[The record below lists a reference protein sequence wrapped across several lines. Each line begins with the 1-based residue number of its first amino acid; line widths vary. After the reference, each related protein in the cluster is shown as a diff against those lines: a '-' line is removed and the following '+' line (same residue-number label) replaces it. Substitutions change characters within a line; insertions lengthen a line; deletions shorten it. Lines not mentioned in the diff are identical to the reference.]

1 MQLLSHEKDC
11 LAPMLLENDGS
22 KTWVEEQRMENSSV
36 TGFLEIIEL
45 KVKAAMVS
53 KSVTRLLL
61 LLILKKCIDCKME
74 LAWSTILKNLQVSK
88 MTGGSTRS
96 GTTDEDSEA
105 RTAIV
110 LFNATLDMASH
121 AYWISKYIILVG
133 TPPPPESTW
142 HATSIRINSIRAPS
156 QGGHVACQL
165 YPGPSRGHTTLSN
178 IIPGCAR
185 PLSSYV
191 DPWDARLQHWHRLW
205 EELFSRRQRCPHL
218 REAARRLG
226 ETKTISN
233 GAKPWKG
240 DSWRA
245 SDKCRLSSRKQRD

>member
-53 KSVTRLLL
+53 KSVTRFNLFDCCSCD
-61 LLILKKCIDCKME
+61 LKKCIDRKMGGMVHD
-74 LAWSTILKNLQVSK
+74 LKEPQVSK
-88 MTGGSTRS
+88 MIGGLW
-96 GTTDEDSEA
+96 D
-105 RTAIV
+105 AIV

-133 TPPPPESTW
+133 TPESTW
-142 HATSIRINSIRAPS
+142 HATFIRINSIMPPR
-156 QGGHVACQL
+156 GHVACHSIR
-165 YPGPSRGHTTLSN
+165 GPRGHTTLLN
-178 IIPGCAR
+178 IIPGRAC
-185 PLSSYV
+185 PLSRCV

-205 EELFSRRQRCPHL
+205 EELFK
-218 REAARRLG
+218 AARRLG

-233 GAKPWKG
+233 GVKPWKG

-245 SDKCRLSSRKQRD
+245 SDKCRLSSKKQ